1 MCLIDF
7 ERSYC
12 NTKHLFIFE
21 VYSERV
27 LHELRV
33 IDSNRQ
39 GLAGQLRG
47 SESSLAHVVVALSL
61 D

>member
-12 NTKHLFIFE
+12 DTKHLFIFE

-27 LHELRV
+27 LHEVRV
-33 IDSNRQ
+33 IDGKVETQ
-39 GLAGQLRG
+39 
-47 SESSLAHVVVALSL
+47 
-61 D
+61 